1 MDSSLEL
8 LNVIRQKRNT
18 FSKGQKKIADYVL
31 KNYEKAAFL
40 TASELGGK
48 AGVSESTVV
57 RFAAELGY
65 SGYPQFQR
73 KLAEMVQEKIHSI
86 ERIEIAGGNLPR
98 EQILDNVMKA
108 DSDKIMLTLDSI
120 DRHSFDVAVNTILE
134 AKHVYVVGLRNCSCL
149 ASFLAYYLKIIRDNV
164 IQVSSSNTNEILEE
178 MIHVGSDDAVVGISF
193 PRYSMTTLKAMEF
206 ANDHNARIIAITDSK
221 HSPMNMYS
229 SCNLFARS
237 DMASIVDSLV
247 APMSVINSLVVALCM
262 ARHESVLGNLEMLE
276 GVLGNYKT
284 GDNDDINFV
293 NENVYDELRKIS
305 GI

>member
-8 LNVIRQKRNT
+8 LNVIRQKRSML
-18 FSKGQKKIADYVL
+18 SKGQKKIADYVL

-40 TASELGGK
+40 TASQLGGK
-48 AGVSESTVV
+48 TGVSESTVV

-73 KLAEMVQEKIHSI
+73 KLADMVQEKIHSI

-247 APMSVINSLVVALCM
+247 APMSVINSLIVALCM
-262 ARHESVLGNLEMLE
+262 ARHESVLGNLEMIE
-276 GVLGNYKT
+276 SVLGNYKT

-293 NENVYDELRKIS
+293 NEDVYDELRKIS

>member
-8 LNVIRQKRNT
+8 LNVIRQKRST
-18 FSKGQKKIADYVL
+18 LSKGQKKIADYVL

-40 TASELGGK
+40 TASQLGGK
-48 AGVSESTVV
+48 TGVSESTVV

-73 KLAEMVQEKIHSI
+73 KLADMVQEKIHSI

-247 APMSVINSLVVALCM
+247 APMSVINSLIVALCM
-262 ARHESVLGNLEMLE
+262 ARHESVLGNLEMIE
-276 GVLGNYKT
+276 SVLGNYKT

-293 NENVYDELRKIS
+293 NEDVYDELRKIS

>member
-1 MDSSLEL
+1 
-8 LNVIRQKRNT
+8 
-18 FSKGQKKIADYVL
+18 
-31 KNYEKAAFL
+31 
-40 TASELGGK
+40 
-48 AGVSESTVV
+48 
-57 RFAAELGY
+57 
-65 SGYPQFQR
+65 
-73 KLAEMVQEKIHSI
+73 MVQEKIHSI

-247 APMSVINSLVVALCM
+247 APMSVINSLIVALCM
-262 ARHESVLGNLEMLE
+262 ARHESVLGNLEMIE
-276 GVLGNYKT
+276 SVLGNYKT

-293 NENVYDELRKIS
+293 NEDVYDELRKIS